1 MTLDKIKNIVNK
13 WSNGLPLEG
22 ETKQELKESVEEIKY
37 KLSCEISDQARQI
50 DNMINQLE
58 IEEGCQVKNYLYMLL
73 AALF

>member
-58 IEEGCQVKNYLYMLL
+58 IEEGC
-73 AALF
+73 